1 MRLTGSGAKV
11 MRGAILLAGLL
22 MVGPAQ
28 AQAPGTTPAPARQV
42 APPAASAGAA
52 PAAAPALAAPAAA
65 ATPSLSPQ
73 QERMRACN
81 AQAAEK
87 KLAGNDRQAF
97 MSGCLSG
104 NANAAFK
111 AEGEATTAC
120 GTDKV
125 VWANS
130 DSQIFH
136 AGGSQF
142 FGKTAEGAFM
152 CQATAAKAGYRAAG
166 ARAN

>member
-1 MRLTGSGAKV
+1 
-11 MRGAILLAGLL
+11 
-22 MVGPAQ
+22 
-28 AQAPGTTPAPARQV
+28 
-42 APPAASAGAA
+42 
-52 PAAAPALAAPAAA
+52 
-65 ATPSLSPQ
+65 
-73 QERMRACN
+73 MRACN
-81 AQAAEK
+81 GQAAEK
-87 KLAGNDRQAF
+87 KLAGNDRQSF
-97 MSGCLSG
+97 MSGCLAG

-111 AEGEATTAC
+111 AESEAKKAC

-136 AGGSQF
+136 AAGSQF

-152 CQATAAKAGYRAAG
+152 CQASAAKAGYRAAG

>member
-1 MRLTGSGAKV
+1 MRT
-11 MRGAILLAGLL
+11 
-22 MVGPAQ
+22 
-28 AQAPGTTPAPARQV
+28 
-42 APPAASAGAA
+42 
-52 PAAAPALAAPAAA
+52 
-65 ATPSLSPQ
+65 
-73 QERMRACN
+73 CN

-104 NANAAFK
+104 SANAAFK
-111 AEGEATTAC
+111 AEAEAKKAC

-136 AGGSQF
+136 PAGSQF

-152 CQATAAKAGYRAAG
+152 CQAAAAKAGYRAAG
-166 ARAN
+166 AKAN

>member
-1 MRLTGSGAKV
+1 

-22 MVGPAQ
+22 IAGPAL
-28 AQAPGTTPAPARQV
+28 AQAPATAPAPARPV
-42 APPAASAGAA
+42 APPAATLGVPSTPAPAAAA
-52 PAAAPALAAPAAA
+52 PAAAPA
-65 ATPSLSPQ
+65 PSLTPQ
-73 QERMRACN
+73 QERMRTCN

-104 NANAAFK
+104 SANAAFK
-111 AEGEATTAC
+111 AESEAKKAC

-136 AGGSQF
+136 AAGSQF

-152 CQATAAKAGYRAAG
+152 CQAAAAKAGYRAAG
-166 ARAN
+166 AKAN